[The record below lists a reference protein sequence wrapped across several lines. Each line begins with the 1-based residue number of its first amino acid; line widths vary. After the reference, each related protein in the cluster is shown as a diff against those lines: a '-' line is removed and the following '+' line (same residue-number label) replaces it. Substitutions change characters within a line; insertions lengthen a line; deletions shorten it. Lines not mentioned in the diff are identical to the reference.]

1 VLELSEEDRGR
12 DSSSDSKHAV
22 RDNFSIEDLKTA
34 LGMLFSQGWT
44 LDDVLDMSIKQIFL
58 VTECSMMYKSEVADY
73 VISVVSSALGGK
85 ATKSKKSK
93 KGNKKRRSNND
104 GLSLAN
110 DGAEAVMSKF
120 QAFGIGVETKSD
132 K

>member
-1 VLELSEEDRGR
+1 
-12 DSSSDSKHAV
+12 
-22 RDNFSIEDLKTA
+22 
-34 LGMLFSQGWT
+34 M
-44 LDDVLDMSIKQIFL
+44 DDVLDMSIKQIFL

-93 KGNKKRRSNND
+93 KGNKKRRAKND
-104 GLSLAN
+104 GISLAN

-120 QAFGIGVETKSD
+120 QSFGVGVETKSD